1 MKKQANP
8 LSKIKLVYRPGKTL
22 IKVALLGVIV
32 LSTAA
37 LVTIHTS
44 IARSESKEE
53 AMRTQAAAL
62 EQQNEELEQ
71 DINALGSKDSILDI
85 AEEELG
91 LVDPDTVVYVH
102 AK

>member
-1 MKKQANP
+1 MKKRANP

-37 LVTIHTS
+37 LVTIHAA
-44 IARSESKEE
+44 IENGKDKLE
-53 AMRTQAAAL
+53 ADTAEAAVL
-62 EQQNEELEQ
+62 EQQNQELEQ

-91 LVDPDTVVYVH
+91 LVDPDTVVYVP
-102 AK
+102 AN

>member
-8 LSKIKLVYRPGKTL
+8 LSKIKLVYRPGKAL

-37 LVTIHTS
+37 LVTIHTA
-44 IARSESKEE
+44 IERSEAKEE
-53 AMRTQAAAL
+53 AMRAQAAAL
-62 EQQNEELEQ
+62 EQQNQELEQ
-71 DINALGSKDSILDI
+71 DISALGSKDSILDI

-91 LVDPDTVVYVH
+91 LVDPDTVVYVP
-102 AK
+102 AN

>member
-8 LSKIKLVYRPGKTL
+8 LSKIKLVYRPGKAL

-37 LVTIHTS
+37 LVTIHTA
-44 IARSESKEE
+44 IERSEAKEE
-53 AMRTQAAAL
+53 AMRAQAAAL
-62 EQQNEELEQ
+62 EQQNQELEQ

-91 LVDPDTVVYVH
+91 LVDPDTVVYVP
-102 AK
+102 AN